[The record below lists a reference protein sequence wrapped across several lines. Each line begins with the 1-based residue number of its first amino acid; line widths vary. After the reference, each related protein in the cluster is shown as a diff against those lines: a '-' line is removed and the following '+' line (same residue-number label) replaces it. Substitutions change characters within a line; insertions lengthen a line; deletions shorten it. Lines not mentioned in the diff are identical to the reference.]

1 MGRRS
6 LFHKLLDPLSLY
18 KPIRQLG
25 REIRKPFRKQQQQE
39 QQEDAEAQV
48 AADNQVA
55 EARKQADD
63 QAEIAKS
70 QQAILNANLQ
80 AEQASAKLVQDA
92 SKQTEIKL
100 GDEVDADQ
108 TPFRFYDGVGSDDE
122 AQRLR
127 RNRNWVR
134 L

>member
-25 REIRKPFRKQQQQE
+25 REIRKPFRNQE
-39 QQEDAEAQV
+39 KQEDAEAQV
-48 AADNQVA
+48 EADNQVA

-108 TPFRFYDGVGSDDE
+108 TPFRFYDGVGSDDQ